1 MSSASVPQIRLRQ
14 VGKRYGRGPFVLGQV
29 DASLG
34 AGDVVHVRGGNG
46 SGKSTLLRIIAG
58 VSSPTRGTVSGRP
71 GSVGFVP
78 ERFPPAIRFT
88 PHAYLH
94 HLAGVRGSS
103 ASHALE
109 LLGRLGGAGY
119 VDTPM
124 VELSKGSC
132 QKVALAQA
140 LAAPP
145 GLLVLDEAWTG
156 LDTDAQAV
164 LTAEVQRQ
172 ADDGAIV
179 VLTDHTRRTAAV
191 RATAQW
197 YLEEGRLT
205 EAPST
210 ALLRRA
216 SVVLVGE
223 GTDLAAM
230 AGVVA
235 AQRTPGRL
243 SLEVIPT
250 ACDAVLAEA
259 LRSGWSVH
267 EVRPPR

>member
-1 MSSASVPQIRLRQ
+1 MSSHRAKPIELRQ

-29 DASLG
+29 DATLA
-34 AGDVVHVRGGNG
+34 AGDVVHVNGGNG

-58 VSSPTRGTVSGRP
+58 VSSPTRGDVSGRP
-71 GSVGFVP
+71 HSVGFVP

-103 ASHALE
+103 PSVALE
-109 LLGRLGGAGY
+109 LLARLGGAGY
-119 VDTPM
+119 ADTPM

-164 LTAEVQRQ
+164 LTFEVQRQ
-172 ADDGAIV
+172 ADDGATV

-191 RATAQW
+191 HPSAQW
-197 YLEEGRLT
+197 YLEDGRLT
-205 EAPST
+205 ESLATTP
-210 ALLRRA
+210 RA
-216 SVVLVGE
+216 RAVVVLLGE
-223 GTDLAAM
+223 GADLAGL

-243 SLEVIPT
+243 SLEVTST
-250 ACDAVLAEA
+250 ACDAILAEA